1 MNRPASSDRGAKR
14 GAKSAGPAGATQPGD
29 PAWDAHGR
37 DAHKPSAVPWRGWKD
52 ILLRVKSEVV
62 ADDISTQAAALAFY
76 GMLAV
81 FPALVALVSIYGLLA
96 DPADVERQ
104 LNALAVVLPGAAR
117 DVISAQLHALV
128 TNSSGSL
135 GIGALAGIVGA
146 LWSASSGVASLIKGI
161 NLAYDEKETRGF
173 FKTRGLA
180 LLFTIALIAFV
191 TVAFAL
197 VAVLPGILG
206 VHEGPIAWA
215 LSIARWPFLA
225 AGVLLGLGVL
235 YRYAPDRERARW
247 RWVTWG
253 SAIAAVVW
261 LLASVGFSVYVSN
274 FGNYDKTYGT
284 IGGVIVLL
292 LWFYVS
298 SFVILLG
305 AEINSEIE
313 AQTAQDS
320 TDGPPKPLGHR
331 GANKADVLGDIQT
344 A

>member
-1 MNRPASSDRGAKR
+1 MNRHARSNQKEAESGQ
-14 GAKSAGPAGATQPGD
+14 SNEATDPRD
-29 PAWDAHGR
+29 PAWEAHGR
-37 DAHKPSAVPWRGWKD
+37 SAKKPSGVPPRGWKD

-76 GMLAV
+76 GMLAI
-81 FPALVALVSIYGLLA
+81 FPALVALVSVYGLLA
-96 DPADVERQ
+96 DPVDVERQ
-104 LNALAVVLPGAAR
+104 LNALAVLLPGAAR
-117 DVISAQLHALV
+117 DVVSGQLHAIV

-135 GIGALAGIVGA
+135 GLGAIAGIFGA

-180 LLFTIALIAFV
+180 LLFTIALILFV

-253 SAIAAVVW
+253 SAIAAVIW
-261 LLASVGFSVYVSN
+261 LVASIGFSVYVSN
-274 FGNYDKTYGT
+274 FGNYDKTYGA

-331 GANKADVLGDIQT
+331 GAAKADVLGEVRT